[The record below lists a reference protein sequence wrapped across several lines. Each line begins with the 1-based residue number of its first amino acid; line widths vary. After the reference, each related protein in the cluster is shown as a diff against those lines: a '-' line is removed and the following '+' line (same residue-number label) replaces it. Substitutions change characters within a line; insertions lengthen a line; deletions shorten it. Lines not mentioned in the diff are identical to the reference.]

1 MQLFYIFAKCKIK
14 INFSYYQM
22 RAGSA
27 FELLI
32 TKLCISFVT
41 ILFTILPCNLMAQ
54 KQSDSS
60 LKLRTVVI
68 DPGHGGKD
76 AGCVSRDR
84 KTYEKNLT
92 LSIAKLLGEKISAA
106 YPDVKVV
113 YTRST
118 DKYITLNDR
127 AEIANR
133 NHADLFISIHINS
146 FSTSTPNGF
155 SAHIL
160 GQSSNKNRDLFSYN
174 MDVCRRENSVIL
186 LEDDYTTKYQ
196 GFDPNDPESFIFF
209 NLMQNAFYE
218 QSLLFAADVEK
229 ELSKGP
235 ITHSRGISQDP
246 FYVLWKTTMPAVLIE
261 VGFISNAADLKVMN
275 SSAGKAQIA
284 SRLFAAFKAFK
295 TRYDGSLDISFAGE
309 DRTSADGQPAKPA
322 PSSASASASAGT
334 SYGVQILVLSKKLK
348 ETDKTFKGYTPQ
360 IYAAGR
366 MYKYIVGVSGSEE
379 EARDTWR
386 TVKKKFPDSFP
397 VSIKDGKVSPLQSR

>member
-1 MQLFYIFAKCKIK
+1 M
-14 INFSYYQM
+14 
-22 RAGSA
+22 
-27 FELLI
+27 
-32 TKLCISFVT
+32 
-41 ILFTILPCNLMAQ
+41 MAQ
-54 KQSDSS
+54 KPSESA

-92 LSIAKLLGEKISAA
+92 LSISKLLGEKISAA

-118 DKYITLNDR
+118 DRYITLNDR

-146 FSTSTPNGF
+146 FSSSSPNGF

-196 GFDPNDPESFIFF
+196 GFDPDDPESFIFF

-275 SSAGKAQIA
+275 SSSGKEQIA
-284 SRLFAAFKAFK
+284 SRLFSAFKAFK
-295 TRYDGSLDISFAGE
+295 TRYDGSLDISFADGK
-309 DRTSADGQPAKPA
+309 TSAAAESAPSKPA
-322 PSSASASASAGT
+322 EAYADQGKET
-334 SYGVQILVLSKKLK
+334 YGVQILVLSKKLR
-348 ETDKTFKGYTPQ
+348 TDDRTFKGYTPQ
-360 IYAAGR
+360 IYQSGK
-366 MYKYIVGVSGSEE
+366 MYKYIVGESPSEA

-386 TVKKKFPDSFP
+386 SVKRKFPDSFP
-397 VSIKDGKVSPLQSR
+397 VVIKDGKVSPM

>member
-1 MQLFYIFAKCKIK
+1 
-14 INFSYYQM
+14 M
-22 RAGSA
+22 RAGTA
-27 FELLI
+27 FDLLI
-32 TKLCISFVT
+32 PKLCISVVT
-41 ILFTILPCNLMAQ
+41 ILFTLVPSSMMAQ
-54 KQSDSS
+54 KPSESA

-76 AGCVSRDR
+76 AGCISRDR

-92 LSIAKLLGEKISAA
+92 LSISKLLGEKISAA

-146 FSTSTPNGF
+146 FSSSSPNGF

-196 GFDPNDPESFIFF
+196 GFDPEDPESFIFF

-275 SSAGKAQIA
+275 SASGKEQIA
-284 SRLFAAFKAFK
+284 SRLFSAFKAFK
-295 TRYDGSLDISFAGE
+295 ARYDGSLDISFADGK
-309 DRTSADGQPAKPA
+309 SAGAAEPAPAKPA
-322 PSSASASASAGT
+322 AATGCSQDRT
-334 SYGVQILVLSKKLK
+334 SYGVQILVLSKKL
-348 ETDKTFKGYTPQ
+348 DPDDRTFKGYSPQ
-360 IYAAGR
+360 IYAAGK
-366 MYKYIVGVSGSEE
+366 MYKYVVGASSSES
-379 EARDTWR
+379 EARDEWKSVR
-386 TVKKKFPDSFP
+386 RKFPDSFP
-397 VSIKDGKVSPLQSR
+397 VVIKDGKVSPL

>member
-27 FELLI
+27 FELLLP
-32 TKLCISFVT
+32 KACMAVVT
-41 ILFTILPCNLMAQ
+41 ILFTILPYSLMAQ
-54 KQSDSS
+54 KQSDSA

-92 LSIAKLLGEKISAA
+92 LSISRMLGEKISTA

-146 FSTSTPNGF
+146 FSSTSPNGF

-261 VGFISNAADLKVMN
+261 LGFISNASDLKVMN
-275 SSAGKAQIA
+275 SASGKEEIA

-295 TRYDGSLDISFAGE
+295 TRYDGSLDLSFAGGE
-309 DRTSADGQPAKPA
+309 NAGKPTTSKNSGTVSGG
-322 PSSASASASAGT
+322 SST
-334 SYGVQILVLSKKLK
+334 SYGVQILVLSKQLK
-348 ETDKTFKGYTPQ
+348 SDDKTFKGYRPG
-360 IYAAGR
+360 IYRSGT
-366 MYKYIVGVSGSEE
+366 MYKYVVGVCGSEA

-386 TVKKKFPDSFP
+386 SVKKKFPDSFP
-397 VSIKDGKVSPLQSR
+397 VVIRDGKVSPL

>member
-1 MQLFYIFAKCKIK
+1 
-14 INFSYYQM
+14 M
-22 RAGSA
+22 RAGTA
-27 FELLI
+27 FDLLI
-32 TKLCISFVT
+32 PKLCISVVT
-41 ILFTILPCNLMAQ
+41 ILFTLLPSSMMAQ
-54 KQSDSS
+54 KPSESA

-92 LSIAKLLGEKISAA
+92 LSISKLLGEKISAA

-118 DKYITLNDR
+118 DRYITLNDR

-146 FSTSTPNGF
+146 FSSSSPNGF

-196 GFDPNDPESFIFF
+196 GFDPDDPESFIFF

-261 VGFISNAADLKVMN
+261 VGFISNAEDLKVMN
-275 SSAGKAQIA
+275 SSSGKEQIA
-284 SRLFAAFKAFK
+284 SRLFSAFKAFK
-295 TRYDGSLDISFAGE
+295 TRYDGSLDISFA
-309 DRTSADGQPAKPA
+309 DGKPA
-322 PSSASASASAGT
+322 AAAESAPSKPAEAYADQAKET
-334 SYGVQILVLSKKLK
+334 YGVQILVLSKKLR
-348 ETDKTFKGYTPQ
+348 TDDRTFKGYTPQ
-360 IYAAGR
+360 IYQSGK
-366 MYKYIVGVSGSEE
+366 MYKYIVGESPSEA

-386 TVKKKFPDSFP
+386 SVKRKFPDSFP
-397 VSIKDGKVSPLQSR
+397 VVIKDGKVSPM

>member
-1 MQLFYIFAKCKIK
+1 MP
-14 INFSYYQM
+14 SSM
-22 RAGSA
+22 
-27 FELLI
+27 
-32 TKLCISFVT
+32 
-41 ILFTILPCNLMAQ
+41 MAQ
-54 KQSDSS
+54 KPSESA

-76 AGCVSRDR
+76 AGCISRDR

-92 LSIAKLLGEKISAA
+92 LSISKLLGEKISAA

-146 FSTSTPNGF
+146 FSSSSPNGF

-196 GFDPNDPESFIFF
+196 GFDPEDPESFIFF

-275 SSAGKAQIA
+275 SSSGKEQIA
-284 SRLFAAFKAFK
+284 SRLFSAFKAFK
-295 TRYDGSLDISFAGE
+295 TRYDGSLDISFA
-309 DRTSADGQPAKPA
+309 DGNAQAAAKAAPAKPA
-322 PSSASASASAGT
+322 AASESTQGGT
-334 SYGVQILVLSKKLK
+334 SYGVQILVLSKKL
-348 ETDKTFKGYTPQ
+348 DPDDRSFKGYTPE
-360 IYAAGR
+360 IYAAGK
-366 MYKYIVGVSGSEE
+366 MYKYIVGTSSSES

-386 TVKKKFPDSFP
+386 SVKRKFPDSFP
-397 VSIKDGKVSPLQSR
+397 VVIKDGKVTPL

>member
-1 MQLFYIFAKCKIK
+1 
-14 INFSYYQM
+14 M
-22 RAGSA
+22 RAGTA
-27 FELLI
+27 FDLLI
-32 TKLCISFVT
+32 PKLCISVVT
-41 ILFTILPCNLMAQ
+41 ILFTFVPSSMMAQ
-54 KQSDSS
+54 KPTESA

-92 LSIAKLLGEKISAA
+92 LSISKLLGEKISAA

-118 DKYITLNDR
+118 DRYITLNDR

-146 FSTSTPNGF
+146 FSSSSPNGF

-196 GFDPNDPESFIFF
+196 GFDPDDPESFIFF

-275 SSAGKAQIA
+275 SASGKEQIA
-284 SRLFAAFKAFK
+284 SRLFSAFKAFK
-295 TRYDGSLDISFAGE
+295 ARYDGSLDISFADG
-309 DRTSADGQPAKPA
+309 RTSAGKAEAAPAAAPA
-322 PSSASASASAGT
+322 AACSRDAA
-334 SYGVQILVLSKKLK
+334 SYGVQILVLSKKL
-348 ETDKTFKGYTPQ
+348 DPDDRTFKGYVPE
-360 IYAAGR
+360 IYASGK
-366 MYKYIVGVSGSEE
+366 MYKYVVGTSASES
-379 EARDTWR
+379 EARDAWKSVR
-386 TVKKKFPDSFP
+386 RKFPDSFP
-397 VSIKDGKVSPLQSR
+397 VVIKDGKVSPL

>member
-1 MQLFYIFAKCKIK
+1 M
-14 INFSYYQM
+14 
-22 RAGSA
+22 G
-27 FELLI
+27 
-32 TKLCISFVT
+32 
-41 ILFTILPCNLMAQ
+41 Q
-54 KQSDSS
+54 KQSDSALR
-60 LKLRTVVI
+60 LKTVVI

-92 LSIAKLLGEKISAA
+92 LSISRLLGEKINEA

-146 FSTSTPNGF
+146 FSSSSPNGF

-186 LEDDYTTKYQ
+186 LEEDYTTKYQ
-196 GFDPNDPESFIFF
+196 GFNPDDPESFIFF

-275 SSAGKAQIA
+275 SASGKEQIA

-295 TRYDGSLDISFAGE
+295 TRYDGSLDISI
-309 DRTSADGQPAKPA
+309 DGTGKQEKPA
-322 PSSASASASAGT
+322 AAPQKTDTASGSA
-334 SYGVQILVLSKKLK
+334 SYGVQILVLSKQLK
-348 ETDKTFKGYTPQ
+348 PDDRTFKGYTPGV
-360 IYAAGR
+360 YRSGA
-366 MYKYIVGVSGSEE
+366 MYKYVVGVCGSEE

-386 TVKKKFPDSFP
+386 SVKKRFPDSFP
-397 VSIKDGKVSPLQSR
+397 VVIKDGKVSPL

>member
-1 MQLFYIFAKCKIK
+1 
-14 INFSYYQM
+14 M
-22 RAGSA
+22 RAGTA
-27 FELLI
+27 FDLLI
-32 TKLCISFVT
+32 PKLCISVVT
-41 ILFTILPCNLMAQ
+41 ILFTLVPSSMMAQ
-54 KQSDSS
+54 KPSESA

-76 AGCVSRDR
+76 AGCISRDR

-92 LSIAKLLGEKISAA
+92 LSISKLLGEKISAA

-146 FSTSTPNGF
+146 FSSSSPNGF

-196 GFDPNDPESFIFF
+196 GFDPEDPESFIFF

-275 SSAGKAQIA
+275 SASGKEQIA
-284 SRLFAAFKAFK
+284 SRLFSAFKAFK
-295 TRYDGSLDISFAGE
+295 ARYDGSLDISFADGK
-309 DRTSADGQPAKPA
+309 SAGAAEPAPAKPA
-322 PSSASASASAGT
+322 AATGCSQDRT
-334 SYGVQILVLSKKLK
+334 SYGVQILVLSRKL
-348 ETDKTFKGYTPQ
+348 DPDDRSFKGYSPQ
-360 IYAAGR
+360 IYAAGK
-366 MYKYIVGVSGSEE
+366 MYKYVVGASSSES
-379 EARDTWR
+379 EARDEWR
-386 TVKKKFPDSFP
+386 SVKRKFPDSFP
-397 VSIKDGKVSPLQSR
+397 VVIKDGKVSPL